1 MVWSSGNERDNA
13 PLWWS
18 DAENDPWRDPES
30 HASMYAI
37 PVAPDQPAPEP
48 IAEPARPRRR
58 MVLMVALAGV
68 MTLIAGALGAAI
80 GIGLTD
86 HRDDG
91 QNSLGST
98 HMAPAIAQRPPD
110 SYAAVIGRVLPSVVT
125 IRVPVAG
132 GTALGSGFVV
142 SANGYVI
149 TNDHVVAGGTNVTV
163 LFNDGSTS
171 SGKVVGSD
179 SESDVAVIK
188 VSAGGLPP
196 VNLGDSDQVAVGDAV
211 LAIGSPLALT
221 ATVTSGIVSA
231 LDRTLVAGDAG
242 QQRYYAAI
250 QTDAA
255 INHGNSGG
263 PLLNG
268 AGEVIGV
275 NAVIKSM
282 AADDASSGN
291 IGLAFAIPIN
301 QAKRVAEEIIKTG
314 HARRTVIGA
323 RLENSHR
330 GVRLATVDPA
340 GPAAE
345 AGLRG
350 GDVVIAIDGHQL
362 AESTDLIAMVRKYAP
377 GTAVTV
383 EYLRGA
389 DRQRVTVVLV
399 ADAK

>member
-1 MVWSSGNERDNA
+1 MQSSGNERDGA
-13 PLWWS
+13 HWWS
-18 DAENDPWRDPES
+18 DAANDPWRDPES
-30 HASMYAI
+30 PATMYAV
-37 PVAPDQPAPEP
+37 PAAPGQPAPEQLP
-48 IAEPARPRRR
+48 GPAYPRKRL
-58 MVLMVALAGV
+58 VALVALAGV
-68 MTLIAGALGAAI
+68 MTLTAGALGAAI
-80 GIGLTD
+80 GIGLSSPAEQ
-86 HRDDG
+86 RE
-91 QNSLGST
+91 NLLGAT
-98 HMAPAIAQRPPD
+98 HMAPAIAQRAPD

-125 IRVPVAG
+125 VRVPVAG

-142 SANGYVI
+142 SKDGYVI
-149 TNDHVVAGGTNVTV
+149 TNDHVVSGGSNVTV
-163 LFNDGSTS
+163 LFNDGSTAPA
-171 SGKVVGSD
+171 KVVGTD
-179 SESDVAVIK
+179 PESDVAVIK
-188 VSAGGLPP
+188 VSADGLTP
-196 VNLGDSDQVAVGDAV
+196 VQLGDSDQVAVGDPV

-221 ATVTSGIVSA
+221 STVTSGIVSA

-263 PLLNG
+263 PLLNSG
-268 AGEVIGV
+268 GEVIGI
-275 NAVIKSM
+275 NSVIKSL
-282 AADDASSGN
+282 ATDDASSGN

-323 RLENSHR
+323 RLEDSHK

-340 GPAAE
+340 GPAAG

-350 GDVVIAIDGHQL
+350 GDVVVTIDGHQL
-362 AESTDLIAMVRKYAP
+362 AESADLIAMVRKYAP

-383 EYLRGA
+383 EFLRGS
-389 DRQRVTVVLV
+389 DRQRVTVTLV

>member
-1 MVWSSGNERDNA
+1 MQSSDNERGGA
-13 PLWWS
+13 HWWS
-18 DAENDPWRDPES
+18 DAVNDPWRDPES
-30 HASMYAI
+30 PASMYAV
-37 PVAPDQPAPEP
+37 PAAQDQPSPEQL
-48 IAEPARPRRR
+48 AGPARPRRR
-58 MVLMVALAGV
+58 VVILVALAGV
-68 MTLIAGALGAAI
+68 MTLMAGALGAAI
-80 GIGLTD
+80 GIRLTSPAET
-86 HRDDG
+86 G
-91 QNSLGST
+91 ENLLGGT
-98 HMAPAIAQRPPD
+98 RMAPAIAQRAPD

-125 IRVPVAG
+125 IRVPVPG

-142 SANGYVI
+142 SKDGYVI
-149 TNDHVVAGGTNVTV
+149 TNDHVVSGGTNLTV
-163 LFNDGSTS
+163 LFNDGTTAPA
-171 SGKVVGSD
+171 KVVGTD
-179 SESDVAVIK
+179 PESDVAVIK
-188 VSAGGLPP
+188 VSRTGLAP
-196 VNLGDSDQVAVGDAV
+196 VQLGDSDAVAVGDPV

-263 PLLNG
+263 PLLTSG
-268 AGEVIGV
+268 GEVIGI
-275 NAVIKSM
+275 NSVIKSL
-282 AADDASSGN
+282 ATDDASSGN

-323 RLENSHR
+323 RLEDSLK

-340 GPAAE
+340 GPAAG

-350 GDVVIAIDGHQL
+350 GDVVVTIEGHLL
-362 AESTDLIAMVRKYAP
+362 AESADLIAMVRKYAP

-389 DRQRVTVVLV
+389 DRQRVTVTLV